1 MAARKFG
8 VPIDLTKNELQ
19 NAAMHN
25 LAAAPGTP
33 TLGQYYYDTVTNKFM
48 LKNNVAF
55 IDMLAR
61 ANHSGTQ
68 LASTISDFD
77 VQVRLSR
84 LDQMAAPTADV
95 ALNTRKITGLGDGTL
110 AQDAATYG
118 QLLAVQNGRDF
129 KDSVRAATAA
139 AGTLATSFANASI
152 IDGVTLATGN
162 RILLKD
168 QAAGAENGIYVVQ
181 ATGAPV
187 RATDADTSAKV
198 TANMTVLV
206 EEGTVNADKQITLTT
221 NNPVTLGTTALVFAV
236 SGTGTTYTSGTGI
249 NIVGSVINIDITTVS
264 RKFSSTF
271 GDGTSTTFA
280 VAHGLASLDV
290 QVQVYDISTGATAEC
305 DMVRSSATNV
315 NLIFVV
321 APTAS
326 QYRVVVQG

>member
-25 LAAAPGTP
+25 LAAAPGSP
-33 TLGQYYYDTVTNKFM
+33 ALGQYYYDTATNKFM

-61 ANHSGTQ
+61 VNHSGTQ
-68 LASTISDFD
+68 LAATISDFD
-77 VQVRLSR
+77 AQVRLSR
-84 LDQMAAPTADV
+84 LDQLAAPTADV
-95 ALNTRKITGLGDGTL
+95 VLNTRKITGLGDGTL

-129 KDSVRAATAA
+129 KDSVRAATTA
-139 AGTLATSFANASI
+139 AGTLATSFANTSV
-152 IDGVTLATGN
+152 IDGVTLVTGN

-168 QAAGAENGIYVVQ
+168 QAVGADNGIYVVQ
-181 ATGAPV
+181 AAGAPV

-198 TANMTVLV
+198 TANMSVLV

-221 NNPVTLGTTALVFAV
+221 NNPITLGTTALVFAV
-236 SGTGTTYTSGTGI
+236 TGTGTTYTGGAGI
-249 NIVGSVINIDITTVS
+249 SVAGSVISVDTAVVA
-264 RKFSSTF
+264 RKFSSTV
-271 GDGTSTTFA
+271 GDGTSTTLA

-290 QVQVYDISTGATAEC
+290 QVQIYEISTGATVEC
-305 DMVRSSATNV
+305 DVVRSSPTNV

-326 QYRVVVQG
+326 QYRVVVHG